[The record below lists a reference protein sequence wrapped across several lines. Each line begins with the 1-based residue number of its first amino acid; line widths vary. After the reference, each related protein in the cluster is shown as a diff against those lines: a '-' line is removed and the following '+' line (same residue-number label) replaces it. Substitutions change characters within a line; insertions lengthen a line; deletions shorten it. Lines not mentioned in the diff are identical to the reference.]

1 MRLSRAFFD
10 PYGTH
15 GQDPGMAVSPETL
28 APIDRTQP
36 LPIAAEPAAATPPA
50 PATDSSDADTENQTV
65 YVSFD
70 ATGDDLS
77 GLPAAARALI
87 ENEDPSTVQRPAPAV
102 DAAAPSDPAELAQI
116 QALEIAAQRAEIAR
130 QERELDEVQ
139 RALALRERWLGDLR
153 KELKTA
159 QDEKRVLVA
168 QLADTKRL
176 LEDMTARVEKQAA
189 QIAALEAQIAERMS
203 LTAFAP
209 DTPRT
214 RPAASSERLD
224 LEHPATLMPLDDNS
238 APIVLDRK
246 VMTVGRTRDNDI
258 CVPSVLVSRDHA
270 RMLVSEESIVLF
282 DVGSINGSFVNE
294 QPVKRHTLRDGDIVR
309 FADRR

>member
-1 MRLSRAFFD
+1 
-10 PYGTH
+10 
-15 GQDPGMAVSPETL
+15 MAVSPESL
-28 APIDRTQP
+28 APIDGTQP
-36 LPIAAEPAAATPPA
+36 LPLVPELAATTPPA
-50 PATDSSDADTENQTV
+50 QATDSSDADIENQTV

-70 ATGDDLS
+70 TSGNDLN

-87 ENEDPSTVQRPAPAV
+87 ENEDPATVRRAAPAV
-102 DAAAPSDPAELAQI
+102 DPAAATDPAELAQI

-130 QERELDEVQ
+130 QGRELDEVQ
-139 RALALRERWLGDLR
+139 RALGLRERWLGDLR
-153 KELKTA
+153 KELKTT
-159 QDEKRVLVA
+159 QDDKRVLVA

-189 QIAALEAQIAERMS
+189 QIAALEGQIAERMS
-203 LTAFAP
+203 LTTFAP

-214 RPAASSERLD
+214 RPAASSERLE

-238 APIVLDRK
+238 APLVLDRK

-270 RMLVSEESIVLF
+270 RMLVNEESVVLF

-309 FADRR
+309 FADRRYRFCG